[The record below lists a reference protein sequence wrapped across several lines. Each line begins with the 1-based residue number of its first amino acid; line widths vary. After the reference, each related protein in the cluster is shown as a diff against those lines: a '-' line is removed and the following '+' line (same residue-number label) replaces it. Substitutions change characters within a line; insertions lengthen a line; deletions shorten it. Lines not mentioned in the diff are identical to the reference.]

1 MRKNN
6 FIKNLFFFCFLA
18 YSTINYGQS
27 GNTFELQKSNYENM
41 GTVDIA
47 RGNPS
52 IGIPLFNIPTQS
64 SKLKINVGLNY
75 SASGISSKQMI
86 TDIGM
91 GWNVTAGSYVSRSSH
106 NHVKEYSVGKIGNNK
121 VYESNMFQYSC
132 PGGSGRFAIAY
143 DKATN
148 GAKIIQT
155 ETSKTRIIFEKTTD
169 TTKYLIKSFTVI
181 DENGLKYL
189 FDKNDISFYG
199 IGNKKELFQSA
210 YNLTQ
215 ITDEGNNTIV
225 TYDYVPYTQSI
236 SGVGGTQYIVK
247 NKLLKINITN
257 IGSIDFQYYQG
268 TAPLPVTNWTPTSGD
283 RDAYLL
289 QKLILKDAG
298 SRVIHQYQVS
308 TNGKELLS
316 LSKLDKNN
324 NVIEKYSFDYL
335 SNNGVSV
342 DKKDEFGFG
351 TVSSYQIFEQDR
363 LYNTGEVNPHY
374 ANNGVLQVI
383 HLPSGG
389 KIEYEFESNTQ
400 PVPSR
405 QYSVSYSGGNI
416 LNHPFKDF
424 KLVKIAEINFDMA
437 ITKDYPFTIDSS
449 VYTDVCY
456 IIGGVN
462 DVTLKNAGP
471 VPFSYKI
478 YKANGTEVSRTI
490 FKNDT
495 ETSSYEYFVTNG
507 TNKLRLT
514 GSSPDKGTFIIYG
527 VKKLSEPFN
536 YTKGLRVK
544 SIKKYDDPNAAPI
557 EVLDYNYDDFSKPG
571 VPNSMLYGW
580 DNSSILLDGGFY
592 QPYEEMLYKNVK
604 VTNTTK
610 NYSTKYSFIMPN
622 DTSGLLNLPIQSP
635 FNYADLNYNIL
646 NMLLPEKIEQ
656 YKGNGQ
662 LAQKNEYQ
670 YTINYTPIDANIPVP
685 PKIPWIETQTVNGFS
700 YPDANTVLTNSSTTT
715 AEGKYGNIIKEAATD
730 ETGDYSEKNYKYAD
744 DLNNQKLKNANLIA
758 VPLQSE
764 TKVTQD
770 GISKNISKSEVKF
783 DRTTDVY
790 PSSTIS
796 YDVVNGTPSTEGT
809 FDKYDAFGNVLQLTS
824 KSGVPVSLVYGY
836 NNTLLIAKV
845 EGITYDQL
853 TALNI
858 IQPIVNASLK
868 DISDPS
874 TEPAFITALDTFRKN
889 QNLKQYNIT
898 TYTYDP
904 LIGVTTETSPAGVR
918 KNYQYDNANRLI
930 KITDRTGN
938 TLQEFKNNLKN
949 Q

>member
-6 FIKNLFFFCFLA
+6 LIKILFSFCFLI
-18 YSTINYGQS
+18 YSSISYGQS
-27 GNTFELQKSNYENM
+27 GNTFEIQKSNYESM

-52 IGIPLFNIPTQS
+52 IGLPLFNIPTQS
-64 SKLKINVGLNY
+64 AKLKINIGLNY
-75 SASGISSKQMI
+75 SASGISSKQMT

-91 GWNVTAGSYVSRSSH
+91 GWNLTAGSYVSRSSH
-106 NHVKEYSVGKIGNNK
+106 NYVKEYSAGKIGDNK
-121 VYESNMFQYSC
+121 IYNSNMFQYSC

-148 GAKIIQT
+148 GPKIIQT

-189 FDKNDISFYG
+189 FDRNDISFYA
-199 IGNKKELFQSA
+199 IGNKKELYQSA

-215 ITDEGNNTIV
+215 IKDEGNNTIV

-236 SGVGGTQYIVK
+236 SYGGGTQYIVR

-257 IGSIDFQYYQG
+257 IGSIEFQYYQG
-268 TAPLPVTNWTPTSGD
+268 SAPLPVTNWTPSSGNS
-283 RDAYLL
+283 DAYVL
-289 QKLILKDAG
+289 QKIILKDIG
-298 SRVIHQYQVS
+298 SRVIQQYQLNRS
-308 TNGKELLS
+308 DYSLGS

-335 SNNGVSV
+335 SNFNAGII
-342 DKKDEFGFG
+342 KKDEFGFG
-351 TVSSYQIFEQDR
+351 TVSSYQVFEQDR
-363 LYNTGEVNPHY
+363 LYNTGDVNPHY
-374 ANNGVLQVI
+374 ANNGVLQAI

-400 PVPSR
+400 PVASH

-424 KLVKIAEINFDMA
+424 KLVKIMEINYDMA
-437 ITKDYPFTIDSS
+437 ITKDYPFTVDSS
-449 VYTDVCY
+449 LYTDVFY
-456 IIGGVN
+456 IIPGG
-462 DVTLKNAGP
+462 DDSALKNGGP

-478 YKANGTEVSRTI
+478 YKANGTEVPRSI

-495 ETSSYEYFVTNG
+495 ETSSYEFFVTNG

-514 GSSPDKGTFIIYG
+514 GSDLEKGSFIIYG

-544 SIKKYDDPNAAPI
+544 SIKRYDDPNATPI
-557 EVLDYNYDDFSKPG
+557 EILDYNYDDFSNPG
-571 VPNSMLYGW
+571 IPKSMLYGW
-580 DNSSILLDGGFY
+580 DTSNTLLDGGSY
-592 QPYEEMLYKNVK
+592 QPFEEMLYKNVK
-604 VTNTTK
+604 VTNTIK
-610 NYSTKYSFIMPN
+610 NYSTWYSFIMPN
-622 DTSGLLNLPIQSP
+622 DTSGLLNLPLQSP

-700 YPDANTVLTNSSTTT
+700 YPDTNTVLTSSSSIT
-715 AEGKYGNIIKEAATD
+715 AEGKYGNIIKEVATD

-758 VPLQSE
+758 VPIQSE
-764 TKVTQD
+764 TKITQD

-783 DRTTDVY
+783 DRTTDAY
-790 PSSTIS
+790 PSSTVS
-796 YDVVNGTPSTEGT
+796 YDVVSGMPSTEGT
-809 FDKYDAFGNVLQLTS
+809 FDKYDAYGNLLQLTS
-824 KSGVPVSLVYGY
+824 KSGVPVALVYGY

-853 TALNI
+853 AALNI
-858 IQPIVNASLK
+858 IQPIVNASLN
-868 DISDPS
+868 DISNPS
-874 TEPAFITALDTFRKN
+874 SEPAFITALDTFRKN
-889 QNLKQYNIT
+889 QDLKQYNIT

-904 LIGVTTETSPAGVR
+904 LIGVTSETSPTGVR
-918 KNYQYDNANRLI
+918 KNYQYDNANRLV
-930 KITDRTGN
+930 KITDRMGT

>member
-6 FIKNLFFFCFLA
+6 FIKNLFSFCFLVH
-18 YSTINYGQS
+18 SIINYAQS
-27 GNTFELQKSNYENM
+27 VNTFELQKSNYETM

-52 IGIPLFNIPTQS
+52 IGVPLFSVPTQS
-64 SKLKINVGLNY
+64 SKLKINLGLNY
-75 SASGISSKQMI
+75 SASDISSMQMI
-86 TDIGM
+86 SSIAM
-91 GWNVTAGSYVSRSSH
+91 GWNISGGAYVSRSSH
-106 NHVKEYSVGKIGNNK
+106 NYVKEYEAAKIGDNK
-121 VYESNMFQYSC
+121 IYNSNMFQYSC

-143 DKATN
+143 DKNTN
-148 GAKIIQT
+148 GPKIIQT

-215 ITDEGNNTIV
+215 IRDEGNNTIA

-236 SGVGGTQYIVK
+236 SDYRGTQYITTY
-247 NKLLKINITN
+247 KLLKINITN

-268 TAPLPVTNWTPTSGD
+268 STPLPVTNWTPGSSDFD
-283 RDAYLL
+283 RYTL
-289 QKLILKDAG
+289 QKVMLKDVG
-298 SRVIHQYQVS
+298 SRVIQQYQLDR
-308 TNGKELLS
+308 NDNQLIALIKQ
-316 LSKLDKNN
+316 DKNN
-324 NVIEKYSFDYL
+324 NLIEKYSFDY
-335 SNNGVSV
+335 NIDYNVT
-342 DKKDEFGFG
+342 KKDQYGFG

-363 LYNTGEVNPHY
+363 LYDTKSVNPQY
-374 ANNGVLQVI
+374 AYNGALRAI

-389 KIEYEFESNTQ
+389 KIEYEFESNTL
-400 PVPSR
+400 PVASY
-405 QYSVSYSGGNI
+405 QYSLSYSGGNI

-449 VYTDVCY
+449 IYTNVCY

-462 DVTLKNAGP
+462 DLQLKGP
-471 VPFSYKI
+471 TVPFSYKI
-478 YKANGTEVSRTI
+478 YNAAGTEIIRTP
-490 FKNDT
+490 FQNAT
-495 ETSSYEYFVTNG
+495 ESSSYEYFVTNG

-544 SIKKYDDPNAAPI
+544 SIKKYDDPTAAPI

-571 VPNSMLYGW
+571 VPNSMLYSW
-580 DNSSILLDGGFY
+580 DNSNMLIDGGFY
-592 QPYEEMLYKNVK
+592 QPFEEMLYKNVR

-610 NYSTKYSFIMPN
+610 NYFTKYSFITPN
-622 DTSGLLNLPIQSP
+622 DANSLFNLPFQSP

-646 NMLLPEKIEQ
+646 NMLLPQKIEQ
-656 YKGNGQ
+656 YKGNGE
-662 LAQKNEYQ
+662 LVQKNEYQ
-670 YTINYTPIDANIPVP
+670 YTINYTPVDANIPVP

-744 DLNNQKLKNANLIA
+744 DLNNQKLKNVNLIA

-764 TKVTQD
+764 TNVTQD

-783 DRTTDVY
+783 DRTTDAY

-796 YDVVNGTPSTEGT
+796 YDVVSGTPSTEGT
-809 FDKYDAFGNVLQLTS
+809 FDQYDAFGNVLQLTS

-858 IQPIVNASLK
+858 IQPIINASLN

-874 TEPAFITALDTFRKN
+874 TEPAFITAFDTFRKN